1 MSSKKNTQKVSILC
15 DSTIRCWRGLKY
27 NNLWLEKPGGKA
39 FDNHFY
45 LDICTLTLFYCLFVD
60 SIVFSIVLKD
70 AVQSPQNIPFIQ
82 SLARFKL
89 VDKKLNI
96 LETNHPDFA
105 HPKPQPPPTEKFTF
119 MYIWNQGVMSSQWKS
134 NFFIGWH

>member
-1 MSSKKNTQKVSILC
+1 MLQMIRILQQSQNFMVH
-15 DSTIRCWRGLKY
+15 DFKTRGQGCV
-27 NNLWLEKPGGKA
+27 EE
-39 FDNHFY
+39 FY
-45 LDICTLTLFYCLFVD
+45 LGFLFFYCLHID

-119 MYIWNQGVMSSQWKS
+119 MYI
-134 NFFIGWH
+134 

>member
-1 MSSKKNTQKVSILC
+1 MTL
-15 DSTIRCWRGLKY
+15 
-27 NNLWLEKPGGKA
+27 KPGGKA
-39 FDNHFY
+39 VVKHFY
-45 LDICTLTLFYCLFVD
+45 FDMTFCYCVLLD

-105 HPKPQPPPTEKFTF
+105 HPKPQPPPTEKFLLIHSF
-119 MYIWNQGVMSSQWKS
+119 IQGVVLEKYNS
-134 NFFIGWH
+134 NFLIG